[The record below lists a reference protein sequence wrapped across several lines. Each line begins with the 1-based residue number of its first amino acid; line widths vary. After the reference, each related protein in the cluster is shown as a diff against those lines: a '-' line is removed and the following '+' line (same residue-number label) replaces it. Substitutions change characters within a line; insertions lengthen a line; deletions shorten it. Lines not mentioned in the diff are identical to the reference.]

1 MDVGGS
7 RLIPCIPSGFDRAL
21 ARRVPNNTLR
31 PKLRDRRFDGGGD
44 EDWYCCLIG
53 RQRGRRA
60 LVAFVLSRIVG
71 RFGSSERGWVPAP
84 HAAISVGAEV
94 LTIPLWAAYLL
105 SRRGAADR

>member
-1 MDVGGS
+1 VVSIGRWQGGFPIT
-7 RLIPCIPSGFDRAL
+7 RCG
-21 ARRVPNNTLR
+21 
-31 PKLRDRRFDGGGD
+31 PKLRGRRFDGGGD

-71 RFGSSERGWVPAP
+71 RFGFSERGWVPAP